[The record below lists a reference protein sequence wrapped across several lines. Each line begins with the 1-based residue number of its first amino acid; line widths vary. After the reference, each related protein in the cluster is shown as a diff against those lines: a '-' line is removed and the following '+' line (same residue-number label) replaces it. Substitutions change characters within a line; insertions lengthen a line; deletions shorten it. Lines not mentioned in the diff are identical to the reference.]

1 MKSEKLRAAMH
12 AAPFQPFKISVAD
25 GRSVE
30 VPHPD
35 FIAIMGERTAIV
47 TSPLEAANPSYLL
60 IDVPMITQL
69 EIQDSAANGA

>member
-1 MKSEKLRAAMH
+1 MP
-12 AAPFQPFKISVAD
+12 AAPFQPFKIYVAD

-35 FIAIMGERTAIV
+35 FIAIMGDRAGIV

-69 EIQDSAANGA
+69 ETQGSAANGA